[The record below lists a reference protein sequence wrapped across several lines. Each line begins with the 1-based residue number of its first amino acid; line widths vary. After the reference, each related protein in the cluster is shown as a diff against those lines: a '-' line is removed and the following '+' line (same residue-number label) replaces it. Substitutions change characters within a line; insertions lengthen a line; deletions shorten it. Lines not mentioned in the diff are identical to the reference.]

1 MSSMKERREISGK
14 LESAQDVSHMS
25 TIQGLIDQGIINE
38 NMEPLPFK
46 GNEYSEDEGEDSE
59 EKLIIQEI

>member
-1 MSSMKERREISGK
+1 
-14 LESAQDVSHMS
+14 MS
-25 TIQGLIDQGIINE
+25 TIEGLIDQGIINE